1 MPSALSGDCLSVVFT
16 FVDDLSVARVCREW
30 ARVMG
35 YVRRTL
41 TYYVCPLRE
50 TYICRRHCRLCM
62 PSDFWSALVYW
73 NSCRVGSPGTMI
85 FPGRSWVGEGEENNY
100 GRKPRRLPSYCC
112 RNTNH
117 QHPVPTALMSSD
129 SEVKMVVAEA
139 QEKPKF
145 ARKPKAPKKT
155 EEKGEGKK
163 ARKKD
168 TVRESVKK
176 ATKKPVEK
184 EAKAKPRAPKKGALS
199 ESQQRLVA
207 AVSKCVLDGLG
218 TILAP
223 KPAPAP
229 AVAPSN
235 EVRN

>member
-1 MPSALSGDCLSVVFT
+1 MGSNLPLALSGDCLSVVLG

-30 ARVMG
+30 ARVME

-50 TYICRRHCRLCM
+50 TYICRRHCRLCVR
-62 PSDFWSALVYW
+62 SDFWSALLYW
-73 NSCRVGSPGTMI
+73 NSCRVGLSAGTMI
-85 FPGRSWVGEGEENNY
+85 FPGRSWVGGGDNY
-100 GRKPRRLPSYCC
+100 ARIPRALPAYCC
-112 RNTNH
+112 ANPNH
-117 QHPVPTALMSSD
+117 QHPVPTALIAFPMSD
-129 SEVKMVVAEA
+129 TETKVVAEVA
-139 QEKPKF
+139 PEKPKF
-145 ARKPKAPKKT
+145 ARKPKAPKK
-155 EEKGEGKK
+155 EEKVEGKK
-163 ARKKD
+163 PRKKD

-184 EAKAKPRAPKKGALS
+184 EVKTKAKPRAPKKGALS

-223 KPAPAP
+223 KDN
-229 AVAPSN
+229 SG
-235 EVRN
+235 